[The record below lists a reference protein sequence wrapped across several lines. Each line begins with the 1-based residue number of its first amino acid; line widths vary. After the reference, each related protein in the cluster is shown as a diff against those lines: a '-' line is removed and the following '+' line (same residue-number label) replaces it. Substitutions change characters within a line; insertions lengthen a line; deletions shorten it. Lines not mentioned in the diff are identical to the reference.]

1 MRIVF
6 RKDDELHIFRL
17 GPTSNKKICAD
28 KKEKIVQSY
37 VFSIDQFDYLANGG
51 KELNVFF
58 ALANAN
64 CIDCP
69 MRDYGKCY
77 THKFTQARG
86 FLSMLRSI
94 IRENPTWDSLP
105 ELSPEIENKLV
116 EISTDRYVRF
126 GTYGEPV
133 LHGWNLVS
141 SMAEVAKSWTGY
153 THQWRRY
160 PHFKEFFMAS
170 THTPHMEGTA
180 KGEGWR
186 SFVSLS
192 SPNKSFVNCPASK
205 EAGFKTSC
213 DKCGLC
219 SGQTGKGKKSIYILE
234 H

>member
-6 RKDDELHIFRL
+6 RKGDELHIFRL
-17 GPTSNKKICAD
+17 GPTTNKKICENS
-28 KKEKIVQSY
+28 KEKIIQSY
-37 VFSIDQFDYLANGG
+37 VFSIDQFDYLAASGA
-51 KELNVFF
+51 ELKVFF

-64 CIDCP
+64 CMDCP
-69 MRDYGKCY
+69 MRVYGKCY

-94 IRENPTWDSLP
+94 IKEFPTWDSLP
-105 ELSPEIENKLV
+105 ELSSEIESKLV

-133 LHGWNLVS
+133 LHGFGLVDS
-141 SMAEVAKSWTGY
+141 IARVAKTWTGY

-160 PHFKEFFMAS
+160 PHFAEFFMAS
-170 THTPHMEGTA
+170 THTPAMEA
-180 KGEGWR
+180 KAREEGWR
-186 SFVSLS
+186 SFASLS
-192 SPNKSFVNCPASK
+192 SPTTEFVNCPASK

-219 SGQTGKGKKSIYILE
+219 SGQTGKGRKSIYILE